1 MSQTRDPLEERDILK
16 VLDALEDERV
26 LNKIKNIIAAHVV
39 LLHSIDKVEKEETK
53 NAN

>member
-26 LNKIKNIIAAHVV
+26 RVKIMNLIQPGLIWLSQQKGETTNA
-39 LLHSIDKVEKEETK
+39 DK
-53 NAN
+53 AS